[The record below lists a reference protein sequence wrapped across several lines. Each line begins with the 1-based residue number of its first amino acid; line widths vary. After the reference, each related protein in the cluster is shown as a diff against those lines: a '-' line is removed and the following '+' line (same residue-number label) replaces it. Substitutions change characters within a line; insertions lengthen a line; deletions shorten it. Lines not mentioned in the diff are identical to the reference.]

1 MSKKAAI
8 RRLPLW
14 AVFTLDLLLAAM
26 GLCLFSYF
34 HHVRVLWGSAE
45 EAVLYHIDKP
55 SGVVS
60 DFGDRFPEVFLPEGQ
75 SELTENTYKSHDVS
89 VTLTQHDVKTK
100 NGPVRYFVFDVY
112 VRNLENLY
120 VSYSTGKRIPLE
132 ELSSRGGTLYDAGGE
147 TITLS
152 GAIAAVNGD
161 YMGNRN
167 RTLVAVRNGDVLR
180 KSRYIQADLCVMYY
194 DGVVETVSPKEYDW
208 EKIEKRAPYQV
219 WNFGPS
225 LLDEDGRALPSY
237 SVDNYDSY
245 VVDSLH
251 PRTAFGYY
259 EPGHYCFVMVDGRSD
274 VSVGVDMV
282 ELAEIMES
290 LDCAVAYNMD
300 GGDSALGSFD
310 GRPVRVDQERDE
322 TGVGQRALYDVI
334 CIGEILAPEEEEE
347 TK

>member
-1 MSKKAAI
+1 M
-8 RRLPLW
+8 L
-14 AVFTLDLLLAAM
+14 TLDFLLACM
-26 GLCLFSYF
+26 GLCLFAYF
-34 HHVRVLWGSAE
+34 HHVRILWGDAE

-55 SGVVS
+55 ASADA
-60 DFGDRFPEVFLPEGQ
+60 DFSQRFPEVFLPEG
-75 SELTENTYKSHDVS
+75 EVLLTENSYRSHDVS
-89 VTLTQHDVKTK
+89 VTLIQNDVRTK
-100 NGPVRYFVFDVY
+100 NGPVRYFVFDIY
-112 VRNLENLY
+112 VRQLENLY

-132 ELSSRGGTLYDAGGE
+132 ELSQRGGTLYDADGSE
-147 TITLS
+147 ITLS
-152 GAIAAVNGD
+152 AAIAAVNGD

-194 DGVVETVSPKEYDW
+194 DGTVETVSPKEYDW
-208 EKIEKRAPYQV
+208 EAIESRAPYQV
-219 WNFGPS
+219 WNFGPG
-225 LLDEDGRALPSY
+225 LLDKKGRALPSY

-290 LDCAVAYNMD
+290 LGCAVAYNMD
-300 GGDSALGSFD
+300 GGDSALGCFD
-310 GRPVRVDQERDE
+310 SRPVRVDQERDE
-322 TGVGQRALYDVI
+322 TGVGQRALYDII
-334 CIGEILAPEEEEE
+334 CIGEILTPEKEEE
-347 TK
+347 TE